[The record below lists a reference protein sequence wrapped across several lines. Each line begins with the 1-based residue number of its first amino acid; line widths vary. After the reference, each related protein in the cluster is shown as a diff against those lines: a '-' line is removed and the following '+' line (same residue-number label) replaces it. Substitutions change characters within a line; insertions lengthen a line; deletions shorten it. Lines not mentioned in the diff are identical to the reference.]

1 MEQQRVWDSIS
12 ESWGERRKKLIFQEV
27 LDFQKNKKGNIL
39 DVGCGSGRNILKGK
53 KYICLD
59 FSRNMLEYAK
69 KNSGK
74 NIIFVRADAVEL
86 PIKNNSFDNVLYVAI
101 LHVIKGS
108 KNRKNALKELRRVMK
123 KNGRAIITVW
133 NKDQPRFSKS
143 KKESYIPW
151 KHKEKKYMRYYY
163 LYDEKELKNVLKSCK
178 FKIESISGS
187 DSKAFRLFAR
197 NIVAIV
203 RK

>member
-1 MEQQRVWDSIS
+1 MDQQKVWDSIAP
-12 ESWGERRKKLIFQEV
+12 SWSERRKKLIFQEV
-27 LDFQKNKKGNIL
+27 LDFQKNTKGIIL

-59 FSRNMLEYAK
+59 FSKNMLKYAK

-74 NIIFVRADAVEL
+74 NILFVRADATQL
-86 PIKNNSFDNVLYVAI
+86 PIKDNSFDTILYVAI
-101 LHVIKGS
+101 LHVIKGE
-108 KNRKNALKELRRVMK
+108 KNRKKALLELGRVMK

-143 KKESYIPW
+143 KKESCIPW
-151 KHKEKKYMRYYY
+151 KHKGKKYMRYYY
-163 LYDEKELKNVLKSCK
+163 LYDQKELNNALKSCK

>member
-1 MEQQRVWDSIS
+1 MDQQKVWDSIS
-12 ESWGERRKKLIFQEV
+12 ESWSERRKKLIFQEV
-27 LDFQKNKKGNIL
+27 LDFQKNAKGIIL
-39 DVGCGSGRNILKGK
+39 DVGCGSGRNILKNK

-59 FSRNMLEYAK
+59 FSKKMLKYAK
-69 KNSGK
+69 KKSEK
-74 NIIFVRADAVEL
+74 NIMFISADATDL
-86 PIKNNSFDNVLYVAI
+86 PIKDNSFDNVLYVAI
-101 LHVIKGS
+101 LHVIKG
-108 KNRKNALKELRRVMK
+108 KNERKNALKELRRIMK

-151 KHKEKKYMRYYY
+151 KHNGKKYMRYYY

-178 FKIESISGS
+178 FKVESISGS
-187 DSKAFRLFAR
+187 DSKDFSLFAR